1 MKKLLTSLLILSM
14 FSGVNALTLHADSSS
29 SILVGQ
35 AKTIEEKA
43 DVALD
48 NINLN
53 TDLNNVVTNL
63 LVPLEGLY
71 ESSIVWSS
79 SNEDFAYAEE
89 NNTMI
94 KITRPSFGEDAV
106 EVTLTATL
114 TIYESKTSNITK
126 TKDFKKFCL
135 YKKPAAPTTAGRQVF
150 IHASAILNKKEKICI
165 SWGIRQHKQVYR

>member
-126 TKDFKKFCL
+126 TKDFKIRILPIDKE
-135 YKKPAAPTTAGRQVF
+135 ADS
-150 IHASAILNKKEKICI
+150 SATSEFLFNEDF
-165 SWGIRQHKQVYR
+165 SVYPVGEDIGEYLH